1 MSAILTSNDKKIFSL
16 LITKQIFMLGKQSKF
31 YGKFDIFIIML
42 HRSSDPILRASYPS
56 AIRRVDIQTRGAKNT
71 VVHHASECNR
81 LKG

>member
-1 MSAILTSNDKKIFSL
+1 
-16 LITKQIFMLGKQSKF
+16 
-31 YGKFDIFIIML
+31 ML

-81 LKG
+81 FKKDRVIVKENKKHSWKTNFGRTEITIY

>member
-1 MSAILTSNDKKIFSL
+1 MTRKIFTL
-16 LITKQIFMLGKQSKF
+16 NHQANFLCWENNQVF
-31 YGKFDIFIIML
+31 GKFVIFIIML

-81 LKG
+81 LKR